1 VSPKRYGE
9 KCGSEFLV
17 AFGKKQAANGD
28 MFFSQSHMYR
38 SLKCIFTPTAKNEP
52 SDMPLWTCLPD
63 LQVITARQYS
73 ESDKGM
79 FLAAKGGYNNEM
91 HNHNDVG
98 NFMVYYDGE
107 PVIIDTGV
115 GRYTKQTFSSQ
126 RYELWFMQSGYHS
139 LPSFGGVDQKDGQKY
154 RATDVVFDENARSI
168 RMELKEAYLPEA
180 KIKSYV
186 REIMMKEGAVIIS
199 ENIELEEKN
208 EIDFHMMACVKPEI
222 IEDGKIQLSM
232 GRTLTYDKSL
242 SAEVEA
248 FDPVGMDTESAW
260 GTKQLYRLHFRINT
274 DICNLIFTIE

>member
-1 VSPKRYGE
+1 
-9 KCGSEFLV
+9 
-17 AFGKKQAANGD
+17 
-28 MFFSQSHMYR
+28 
-38 SLKCIFTPTAKNEP
+38 
-52 SDMPLWTCLPD
+52 MPLWTCLPD

-79 FLAAKGGYNNEM
+79 FLAAKGGYNKEM

-139 LPSFGGVDQKDGQKY
+139 LPSFGGVDQKDGEKY

-186 REIMMKEGAVIIS
+186 REIMMKGGAVIIS
-199 ENIELEEKN
+199 ENIELEEKK

-222 IEDGKIQLSM
+222 IEDGKILLAM
-232 GRTLTYDKSL
+232 GRTLTYDKAL
-242 SAEVEA
+242 SAEIEA

-260 GTKQLYRLHFRINT
+260 GTKQLYRLHFRTNT